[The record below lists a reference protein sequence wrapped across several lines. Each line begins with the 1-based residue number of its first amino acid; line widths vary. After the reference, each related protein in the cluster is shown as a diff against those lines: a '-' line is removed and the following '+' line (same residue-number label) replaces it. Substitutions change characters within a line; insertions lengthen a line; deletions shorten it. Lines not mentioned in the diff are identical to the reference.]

1 MELLVQIQKHVL
13 YFAGRVS
20 LIAGLE
26 YGIMVE
32 WKMEWNS
39 EYAQLLLTGVIGT
52 VQWVEL
58 PGASLGQLSYC
69 RGFVSKSALPT
80 SSTCFMSKLY

>member
-1 MELLVQIQKHVL
+1 MELLVQIQEHVL

-26 YGIMVE
+26 YGMVLE

-39 EYAQLLLTGVIGT
+39 ECVQLLLTGVIGA
-52 VQWVEL
+52 VQ
-58 PGASLGQLSYC
+58 
-69 RGFVSKSALPT
+69 
-80 SSTCFMSKLY
+80 